1 VEDAEVLEVLHATAD
16 AVRAAL
22 DGVEDWAPSTARPTQ
37 YAIDVVAD
45 AAALGVLLGA
55 GLGALSEE
63 SGRHHP
69 ERPLTAVVDPV
80 DGSTNASRRNPWFAT
95 SLCVLDGDGPRAA
108 LVVNQASGE
117 RFEATRGGGAR
128 VDGTPLAASG
138 CTDVGAALVGLSGW
152 PERHYGW
159 DQYRAFG
166 AGALDICA
174 VAAGRLDA
182 YVDTGPGLH
191 GAWDYLGGLLVCQ
204 EAGAHVVDGDGR
216 PLLTLEHDA
225 RRAPV
230 AAATP
235 ELLETLVRAR
245 AGGLA
250 ATP

>member
-1 VEDAEVLEVLHATAD
+1 MLHATAD

-22 DGVEDWAPSTARPTQ
+22 DGVDDWAPSTAQPTQ

-63 SGRHHP
+63 TGRHHP

-80 DGSTNASRRNPWFAT
+80 DGSTNASRGNPWFAT
-95 SLCVLDGDGPRAA
+95 SLCVVDGDGPRAA
-108 LVVNQASGE
+108 LVVNQASDE

-128 VDGTPLAASG
+128 VDGAPLRASG
-138 CTDVGAALVGLSGW
+138 CTDVAAALVGLSGW
-152 PERHYGW
+152 PDHHYGW

-174 VAAGRLDA
+174 VAAGRLDG

-204 EAGAHVVDGDGR
+204 EAGAQMVDGDGR
-216 PLLTLEHDA
+216 PLLTLDHDA

-235 ELLETLVRAR
+235 ELLAALVRAR
-245 AGGLA
+245 STGLA
-250 ATP
+250 AAAAGAHDA